1 MQGGIGKTVIS
12 SWLVRQ
18 SHVRQTFEKI
28 VWITLGQTPNLG
40 NLQGLLYEQLVASG
54 TWSSDWTDEV
64 KTQRLGE
71 AFHGQNV
78 LLVLDDLCEYLAR
91 PALLCTFSN
100 AVDCRQVRPSTK
112 RH

>member
-18 SHVRQTFEKI
+18 SHVRQTFAKI
-28 VWITLGQTPNLG
+28 VWITLGQTPNLD

-78 LLVLDDLCEYLAR
+78 LLVLDDLCEYLGLLFSAR
-91 PALLCTFSN
+91 S
-100 AVDCRQVRPSTK
+100 QM
-112 RH
+112 